1 VFALT
6 GARKPG
12 GGRKD
17 SFLHVKLRV
26 KSWLERER
34 SMCHHVD
41 KADLVE
47 EFLDQCRDESEAA
60 EKEQAKR
67 QVPEEKMEDKEEE
80 QGKKRT
86 RPEALLQQLVEGSN
100 EVSVAAGYEDMKSPE
115 EAVASLSP
123 GELKVWD
130 TLLKDRV
137 TKLKSSSKY
146 FETFGDRLVEQIG
159 AKVLKPGRMSTLSMD
174 EEEARV
180 KAGWKDF
187 DAAMWL
193 AAFSPEAELEKW
205 VANPGDFMERRHE
218 CVLGFSDQ
226 IPASWLQ
233 LVLVVQVIVAD

>member
-1 VFALT
+1 
-6 GARKPG
+6 
-12 GGRKD
+12 
-17 SFLHVKLRV
+17 
-26 KSWLERER
+26 
-34 SMCHHVD
+34 MCHHVD

-80 QGKKRT
+80 QGKKGASR
-86 RPEALLQQLVEGSN
+86 EALLQQLVEGSN

>member
-1 VFALT
+1 LTCFVAVVFVVVGVVVL
-6 GARKPG
+6 
-12 GGRKD
+12 
-17 SFLHVKLRV
+17 
-26 KSWLERER
+26 
-34 SMCHHVD
+34 
-41 KADLVE
+41 
-47 EFLDQCRDESEAA
+47 
-60 EKEQAKR
+60 
-67 QVPEEKMEDKEEE
+67 
-80 QGKKRT
+80 
-86 RPEALLQQLVEGSN
+86 
-100 EVSVAAGYEDMKSPE
+100 Y
-115 EAVASLSP
+115 
-123 GELKVWD
+123 